1 MRHVPSSRVTRR
13 TTIVGALAG
22 TAALAGCEADRRD
35 DGPAGRSAPAA
46 GTDPDAA
53 LVATVTAELDELVAL
68 VAAAAARRPVLARD
82 LAAFSALHQAHRA
95 TLPEGDTAPPRPRV
109 TGTPRDVATQLLRR
123 EEQARRRLADWALDA
138 ESGALA
144 RLLASMS
151 AGVAVHLADTGLRGA
166 GS

>member
-1 MRHVPSSRVTRR
+1 MRPVPSPRATRR

-22 TAALAGCEADRRD
+22 TVVLAGCDAGRPDP
-35 DGPAGRSAPAA
+35 GPAGRSAPAA
-46 GTDPDAA
+46 GADPDEA
-53 LVATVTAELDELVAL
+53 LVAEVSAELDELVAL
-68 VAAAAARRPVLARD
+68 VAVAAARRPLLAPD

-95 TLPEGDTAPPRPRV
+95 TLPEQDAEPPRPRV
-109 TGTPRDVATQLLRR
+109 TGSPAEVATQLLRR
-123 EEQARRRLADWALDA
+123 EEQAGRRLADWALDA

-151 AGVAVHLADTGLRGA
+151 AGVAVHLAATGLRGD